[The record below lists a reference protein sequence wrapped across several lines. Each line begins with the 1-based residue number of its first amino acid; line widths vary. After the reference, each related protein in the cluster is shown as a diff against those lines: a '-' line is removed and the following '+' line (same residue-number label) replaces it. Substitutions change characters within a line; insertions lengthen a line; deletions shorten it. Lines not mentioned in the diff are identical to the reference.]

1 MTARGSVLISGA
13 GVAGTAAAF
22 WLHRYGWDVTVLER
36 APALR
41 ASGQNVDV
49 RGAGRQVAR
58 HMGIEQRIAQAGTG
72 EAGTRFVDERG
83 RAIAEFPAGTG
94 DSDGATAELEI
105 LRGDLVALLAGLA
118 ADKVEYVYGNHIAD
132 VAPDDDGVTVS
143 FADGPQRRF
152 DLLVIAEGI
161 RSRSRRLVFGDEVRL
176 RDLGQYTAYGTI
188 PRQADDD
195 DWWRWHAVPGGR
207 AVMLRPDNVGT
218 TRATLCYMTPP
229 LGHEDLDA
237 GRQIE
242 ALRETFAD
250 VRWQAPRI
258 LDALA
263 ENHDD
268 FYLDR
273 VGQVHAPSWSRGRI
287 ALLGDAA
294 YCASPI
300 SGMGT
305 SLSLTG
311 AYLLAGEL
319 SRHSEPDAGLRS
331 YESLMRPYATKGQK
345 LAPGAPRIANPDSRA
360 GVRTLNA
367 ALRLAASRPMRA
379 LGARLFTPP
388 ADDIDLPRY
397 AAA

>member
-1 MTARGSVLISGA
+1 MTTRGSVLISGA
-13 GVAGTAAAF
+13 GVAGATAAY

-41 ASGQNVDV
+41 ASGQNIDV

-58 HMGIEQRIAQAGTG
+58 HMGIEQRIARAGTG
-72 EAGTRFVDERG
+72 EAGTRFVDGRG
-83 RAIAEFPAGTG
+83 RPIAEFPAGTG

-105 LRGDLVALLAGLA
+105 LRGELVALLAGLTG
-118 ADKVEYVYGNHIAD
+118 DSVEYVYGDYITD
-132 VAPDDDGVTVS
+132 VAADDEGVTVS
-143 FADGPQRRF
+143 LAGAPQRRF

-161 RSRSRRLVFGDEVRL
+161 RSRTRRLVFGDEVRL

-188 PRQADDD
+188 PRLPDDD
-195 DWWRWHAVPGGR
+195 AWWRWHSAPGGR
-207 AVMLRPDNVGT
+207 AVTLRPDNVGT
-218 TRATLCYMTPP
+218 TRATLSYMTPP
-229 LGHEDLDA
+229 LGHENLDA

-242 ALRETFAD
+242 VLRKTFAD
-250 VRWQAPRI
+250 VGWQTPRI
-258 LDALA
+258 LAALTA
-263 ENHDD
+263 NHDD

-273 VGQVHAPSWSRGRI
+273 VGQVHAPSWSRGRV

-319 SRHSEPDAGLRS
+319 SRHDDPVAGLRS
-331 YESLMRPYATKGQK
+331 YESVMRPYATKAQK

-360 GVRTLNA
+360 GVRALNT
-367 ALRLAASRPMRA
+367 ALRIAASRPVRA
-379 LGARLFTPP
+379 LGGRLFTPP
-388 ADDIDLPRY
+388 ADEIVLPAY
-397 AAA
+397 AGR